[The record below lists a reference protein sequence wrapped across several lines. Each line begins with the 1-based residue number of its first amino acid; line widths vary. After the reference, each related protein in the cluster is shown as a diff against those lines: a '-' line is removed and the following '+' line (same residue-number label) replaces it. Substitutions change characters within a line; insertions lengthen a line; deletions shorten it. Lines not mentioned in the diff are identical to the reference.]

1 VEILGNQPRRRWT
14 IRATLIYNPK
24 SGRVNGTS
32 PQELASALEGSGYEV
47 AYIVAGNEQE
57 LDRLLADVEGLL
69 VIAGGD
75 GTVRSVVTRI
85 LGRNLPVSILP
96 LGSANNIAKMYG
108 VEGNPLDIIAGLRQ
122 PRQEY
127 LDIGA
132 VSAPWGEDYFL
143 ETFGIGLWA
152 DVLHL
157 YQPEKGKSIS
167 RSITAALKALSTFDP
182 VSPRLWLDGQELTGQ
197 YMLLEA
203 LNTNAFGPRLKA
215 APSAS
220 PSDGKFDLVG
230 VPADQRE
237 NLLKYLIATLNDQID
252 EMPGLE
258 HYRGRELRF
267 DWTGFLMH
275 VDAEVRP
282 PIRPPDPDLLFES
295 EPPPAYANSQLQGQ
309 IRVWMLERAVEL
321 WLPPPKEDP
330 GYHVHSI
337 PHSDVE
343 RRAIEE
349 IIFRNHAII
358 TGTDKFI

>member
-1 VEILGNQPRRRWT
+1 M
-14 IRATLIYNPK
+14 
-24 SGRVNGTS
+24 NGAS
-32 PQELASALEGSGYEV
+32 PQDLVSALEGSGYEAV
-47 AYIVAGNEQE
+47 YSVTRLEQD

-75 GTVRSVVTRI
+75 GTVRSVVTRV
-85 LGRNLPVSILP
+85 LGRNLPISILP

-108 VEGNPLDIIAGLRQ
+108 IEGDPLDIIAGLRQ

-152 DVLHL
+152 EVLHI

-167 RSITAALKALSTFDP
+167 RSITAALKALSKFNP
-182 VSPRLWLDGQELTGQ
+182 VSPRLLLDGQELTGQ

-220 PSDGKFDLVG
+220 SSDGKFDLVC

-237 NLLKYLIATLNDQID
+237 NLLRYLIATFNDQID

-282 PIRPPDPDLLFES
+282 PICPEDADILSADEKAPS
-295 EPPPAYANSQLQGQ
+295 SAYFQLQGQ
-309 IRVWMLERAVEL
+309 IRVWMMERAVEL
-321 WLPPPKEDP
+321 WLPPRKEDP
-330 GYHVHSI
+330 GHHEYSI
-337 PHSDVE
+337 PHSDIE
-343 RRAIEE
+343 RQAIEE